1 MKYFYTTH
9 ASTTFDEN
17 GAMHR
22 AWGIAVYKKGALSPE
37 RIIPDI
43 FRARDA
49 IEWFVDLINMLS
61 LSPEQLDDAFS
72 DLLCA

>member
-1 MKYFYTTH
+1 MRYFYTTH
-9 ASTTFDEN
+9 ANTRFNKDGT
-17 GAMHR
+17 MYR
-22 AWGIAVYKKGALSPE
+22 TWGIAVYRKGALAPE
-37 RIIPDI
+37 RIFPDI